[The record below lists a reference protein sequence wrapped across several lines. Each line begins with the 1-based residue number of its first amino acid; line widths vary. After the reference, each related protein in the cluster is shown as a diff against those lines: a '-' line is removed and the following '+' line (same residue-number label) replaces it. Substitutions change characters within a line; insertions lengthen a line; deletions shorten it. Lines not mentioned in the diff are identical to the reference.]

1 LNLAIIPAR
10 GGSVRVPR
18 KNVRPFFGK
27 PILAYSIEAALT
39 CGLFDRV
46 VVSTDDDGIA
56 REANRA
62 GADALMRPAGEVD
75 SWDHFGTQEVAARV
89 IEQLH
94 SPGSFPSG
102 ACVIYATCPMLTA
115 EDLFKGFQ
123 VLRSGISVYA
133 FAVGTEPLRDAG
145 MFYWGE
151 GWAFVK
157 RVPLVSPRSSIVP
170 IPEARICDINTEDD
184 WCRAERMYAA
194 LAR

>member
-1 LNLAIIPAR
+1 VNLAIIPAR

-18 KNVRPFFGK
+18 KNVREFFGK
-27 PILAYSIEAALT
+27 PIIAYSIEAARG

-46 VVSTDDDGIA
+46 VVSTDDNEIA
-56 REANRA
+56 RVANGC
-62 GADALMRPAGEVD
+62 GADALMRPAGELD

-94 SPGSFPSG
+94 TPGSFPAG
-102 ACVIYATCPMLTA
+102 ACVIYATCPLLTQ
-115 EDLFKGFQ
+115 EDLVRGFH

-133 FAVGTEPLRDAG
+133 FSVGSDPLRDAG

-157 RVPLVSPRSSIVP
+157 RVPLVSPRSSLVP
-170 IPEARICDINTEDD
+170 IPEERICDINTEDD
-184 WCRAERMYAA
+184 WFRAERMYAR